1 MAASMTCLFNFHFVN
16 LSTLFRKFNQ
26 CTPKAFIKNVDLIR
40 RVMKSNNYGLQDG
53 CIYKR
58 LEECEYTYIYFASV
72 KIYLLNILGNFEIAD
87 IIKSHITQV
96 TPPPLKLSLLWW
108 GGFRPR
114 SFYPSASTRRTQ
126 LTVAAKVV
134 RPTDILHNVR
144 YWFTID

>member
-1 MAASMTCLFNFHFVN
+1 MYSESLY
-16 LSTLFRKFNQ
+16 
-26 CTPKAFIKNVDLIR
+26 KNVDLIR

-96 TPPPLKLSLLWW
+96 TPPPLKLSLLW
-108 GGFRPR
+108 
-114 SFYPSASTRRTQ
+114 
-126 LTVAAKVV
+126 
-134 RPTDILHNVR
+134 
-144 YWFTID
+144 